1 MVVGSGYEDQ
11 PVDQIDFESLSD
23 EELKKI
29 AKEDERSTAQEAAE
43 VELRK
48 REAAADEGSGDGA
61 SISAGDKGIS
71 VTSMTSPDDPVA
83 RAEAL
88 GINSEGVNTDP
99 DAGQMAVQ
107 EYFDKVEE
115 SGVIPPTGGPPSK
128 ALTLEAV
135 VEREQQEKE
144 ARREQQREA
153 WEAGSK

>member
-1 MVVGSGYEDQ
+1 MVVASGYEDQ
-11 PVDQIDFESLSD
+11 PVEQIDFESLSD
-23 EELKKI
+23 EELKRI
-29 AKEDERSTAQEAAE
+29 ASDDERVTAQEAAQ
-43 VELRK
+43 VELNK
-48 REAAADEGSGDGA
+48 REAAADASSDEGSRA
-61 SISAGDKGIS
+61 VGDKGIS

-88 GINSEGVNTDP
+88 GLNSEGINTDP

-107 EYFDKVEE
+107 EYFDEVEV

-144 ARREQQREA
+144 ARREAQKEA
-153 WEAGSK
+153 WEASSK